1 MWKFVKSAPD
11 KENWLNTTELQL
23 CLWGKSNVGKSSLL
37 NAITGQNISYVSK
50 EPGRTQFINYFTD
63 NNDKIIVDLPGY
75 GFAKLAK
82 NKQVLMLQNIFNF
95 LSDKNTKKHL
105 LWLIDS
111 KTGITNTDIKYINF
125 LRSINWPIDLIYT
138 KIDKL
143 NQKEK
148 HQLIVKH
155 NELINNNFLNFVN
168 NVFFISSTKNINT
181 NELITYIDH
190 LLYN

>member
-37 NAITGQNISYVSK
+37 NTITGQNISYVSK